1 MLARVRLA
9 LVLACA
15 CSAHACSTTPMTTVL
30 ACPDVYAALVSRI
43 KCVGSECQTQ
53 LSPAACMQNQLM
65 RRLFSWTADA
75 GIPMLDNG
83 AGAVVVNASCAQ
95 LADLVAL
102 SFLGRAFVETQVS
115 DAVFFEFNTGS
126 STLHLRPLQ
135 CEFQRPLYSIV
146 LLTSLLT
153 LSFILVSQYVDEQA
167 AKKALE
173 DTGDKQR

>member
-1 MLARVRLA
+1 MRFRQLVLMLA
-9 LVLACA
+9 CS
-15 CSAHACSTTPMTTVL
+15 CSAHACSTTPLTTVL
-30 ACPDVYAALVSRI
+30 ACPDVYAALVSRV

-75 GIPMLDNG
+75 GIPILDNG

-102 SFLGRAFVETQVS
+102 SFLGRAFVETQAS

-126 STLHLRPLQ
+126 STLHLRPLG

-146 LLTSLLT
+146 LLTALLT
-153 LSFILVSQYVDEQA
+153 LSFILVAQYVDEQA
-167 AKKALE
+167 AKKGVQ
-173 DTGDKQR
+173 DPCDKNR

>member
-1 MLARVRLA
+1 MLARLPLA
-9 LVLACA
+9 LVLVCA
-15 CSAHACSTTPMTTVL
+15 GCAHACSTTPLSTVL
-30 ACPDVYAALVSRI
+30 ACPDVYAALVSRV
-43 KCVGSECQTQ
+43 KCVGSKCQQQ

-75 GIPMLDNG
+75 GIPILDNG

-102 SFLGRAFVETQVS
+102 SFLGRAFVETQAS

-126 STLHLRPLQ
+126 STLHLRPLE

-146 LLTSLLT
+146 LLTALLT
-153 LSFILVSQYVDEQA
+153 LSFILISQYVEDRA
-167 AKKALE
+167 ATHRLDSK
-173 DTGDKQR
+173 DDKVK